1 MTRYHPGFYR
11 SCRTDET
18 GLTRIKPPV
27 VQIPCTDGNHTALKA
42 PLPVDPPG
50 CDQTDSGGGR
60 TRTSG
65 VSLSQIYSLLPSPLG
80 HATGASLLP
89 VTVRCVPCPIH
100 LYPQTVS
107 LHNLMGDGSG
117 RGAAGNR
124 TRVWPA
130 VSHCLPS
137 RAYPTLDAHPWTGA
151 FGEPARLVDDV
162 RMLAGRIHRPTVRP
176 VRFKVFRL

>member
-11 SCRTDET
+11 SPSIQWDWPNSESNRLSLIRLFATRRIVVAG
-18 GLTRIKPPV
+18 GLEPPV
-27 VQIPCTDGNHTALKA
+27 
-42 PLPVDPPG
+42 
-50 CDQTDSGGGR
+50 
-60 TRTSG
+60 
-65 VSLSQIYSLLPSPLG
+65 SLCRR
-80 HATGASLLP
+80 
-89 VTVRCVPCPIH
+89 VTVCCRRRWATPPVHRFCPSRCDAYRARFICTRRPWVCTSSWEMD
-100 LYPQTVS
+100 Q
-107 LHNLMGDGSG
+107 G
-117 RGAAGNR
+117 RGAAENR

-130 VSHCLPS
+130 VNHCLPS

>member
-1 MTRYHPGFYR
+1 M
-11 SCRTDET
+11 
-18 GLTRIKPPV
+18 
-27 VQIPCTDGNHTALKA
+27 HTVPDSSVPASSWEM
-42 PLPVDPPG
+42 
-50 CDQTDSGGGR
+50 DQ
-60 TRTSG
+60 
-65 VSLSQIYSLLPSPLG
+65 
-80 HATGASLLP
+80 
-89 VTVRCVPCPIH
+89 
-100 LYPQTVS
+100 
-107 LHNLMGDGSG
+107 G
-117 RGAAGNR
+117 RGAAENR